1 MKTNVMLTPLV
12 FIERIAV
19 GGETLT
25 YAQFV
30 GRYAESRRWR
40 GGGRC
45 FMAPNESTHGRA
57 A

>member
-1 MKTNVMLTPLV
+1 
-12 FIERIAV
+12 V